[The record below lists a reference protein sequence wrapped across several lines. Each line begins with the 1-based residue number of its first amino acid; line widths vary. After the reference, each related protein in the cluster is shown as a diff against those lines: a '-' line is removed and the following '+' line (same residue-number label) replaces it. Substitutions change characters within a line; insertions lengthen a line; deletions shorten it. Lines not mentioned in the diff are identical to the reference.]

1 MKNKTFE
8 ELKKSFS
15 LEQVEVLEKYFK
27 KIVVDIEKSKEKE
40 NKKVVD
46 KFLHTLKE
54 IDLVKKK
61 DLHIERLKLEM
72 EIQEAKGE
80 LQKDIVTL
88 RGDLELKIQAVKND
102 LVKWYIGGMIA
113 LGGFLFA
120 ILTHFLK

>member
-1 MKNKTFE
+1 MKSKISE

-40 NKKVVD
+40 NNKVLD
-46 KFLHTLKE
+46 KSLTTLEKL
-54 IDLVKKK
+54 DLAKK
-61 DLHIERLKLEM
+61 DDLRIERLKLEM
-72 EIQEAKGE
+72 EIQEVKGE
-80 LQKDIVTL
+80 LQKDVTIL
-88 RGDLELKIQAVKND
+88 KGDLELKIQAVKND
-102 LVKWYIGGMIA
+102 LIKWYIGGMIA

>member
-46 KFLHTLKE
+46 KFLDTLKE
-54 IDLVKKK
+54 IDLAKEK

>member
-54 IDLVKKK
+54 IDLAKKK

-72 EIQEAKGE
+72 EIQEAKGG

>member
-15 LEQVEVLEKYFK
+15 LEQIEVLEKYFK

>member
-1 MKNKTFE
+1 
-8 ELKKSFS
+8 
-15 LEQVEVLEKYFK
+15 
-27 KIVVDIEKSKEKE
+27 
-40 NKKVVD
+40 
-46 KFLHTLKE
+46 
-54 IDLVKKK
+54 
-61 DLHIERLKLEM
+61 M
-72 EIQEAKGE
+72 EIQEVKGE